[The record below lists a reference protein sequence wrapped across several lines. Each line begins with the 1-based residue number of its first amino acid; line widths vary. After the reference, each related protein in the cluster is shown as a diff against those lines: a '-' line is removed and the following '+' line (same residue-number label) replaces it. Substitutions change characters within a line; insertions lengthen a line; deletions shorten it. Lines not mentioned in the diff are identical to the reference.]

1 MNTTHN
7 TMTVKIKMMNNTVIV
22 NDVNV
27 SILKINI
34 VQNNKRILNY
44 CFG

>member
-7 TMTVKIKMMNNTVIV
+7 TVTVTIMIMNNTVIV

-34 VQNNKRILNY
+34 VQNNE
-44 CFG
+44 